1 MVRQKDTQRVEEV
14 SVRAR
19 MLASAMKLF
28 SRKGYA
34 STTVREI
41 VTEAGVTKP
50 VLYYYFGNKEGIYKE
65 LMEPPLVK
73 FEALLLE
80 FEDMEGPAKGLIMDL
95 LDRLFAL
102 VVEHTEVARI
112 MYSIYYGPPQGAP
125 FIDFDAHHMR
135 LQETVRRLV
144 AKGVKQGEFEMKSD
158 TESVIWA
165 VIGALTIA
173 MEMHLT
179 HPERGLGRKG
189 LARVLKL
196 ILDGVTRNKECGSRA
211 TGSRKGHTVRGSRVR
226 TKAVNGRKRG

>member
-1 MVRQKDTQRVEEV
+1 MVRQKATAGAQEV
-14 SVRAR
+14 SVRTR

-28 SRKGYA
+28 NRKGYA

-41 VTEAGVTKP
+41 VAQAGVTKP

-65 LMEPPLVK
+65 LMEPPFVK
-73 FEALLLE
+73 FEALLSE
-80 FEDMEGPAKGLIMDL
+80 FENVEGPAKKLIMDL
-95 LDRLFAL
+95 LDRLFVL

-144 AKGVKQGEFEMKSD
+144 ANGIKRGEFKKGD
-158 TESVIWA
+158 PESITWA

-173 MEMHLT
+173 MEMHLS
-179 HPERGLGRKG
+179 HPERGLGRNG
-189 LARVLKL
+189 LARVVAL
-196 ILDGVTRNKECGSRA
+196 ILDGVAKRQE
-211 TGSRKGHTVRGSRVR
+211 RGSSNEEKGTRDE
-226 TKAVNGRKRG
+226 KRKIRKNQRLG